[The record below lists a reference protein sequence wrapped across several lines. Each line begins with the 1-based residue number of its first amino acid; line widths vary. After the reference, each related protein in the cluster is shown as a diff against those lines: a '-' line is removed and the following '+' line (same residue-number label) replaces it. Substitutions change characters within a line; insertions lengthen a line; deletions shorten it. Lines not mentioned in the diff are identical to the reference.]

1 MVTLG
6 EIAFWSLEG
15 GDTVSCPEGNDPLG
29 MPAVSVTH
37 NMCWT
42 VLQKYRMRWPV
53 ILPARSPLTVQHRNR
68 ADLLLSP

>member
-29 MPAVSVTH
+29 TPPVSVTH

-42 VLQKYRMRWPV
+42 VLQKHRMR
-53 ILPARSPLTVQHRNR
+53 
-68 ADLLLSP
+68 